1 MQPGEYWLIEQAGE
15 ELSSLDRSALGGADI
30 VIYDPPLAALVAQV
44 LPIGRYAEPLS
55 DNGEPQP
62 AVSPRALRFAG
73 EGWRV
78 AQLLEARR
86 GDNQRLHDAVEA
98 LIQLRADDLPLL
110 AIAKRTVDG
119 QQLWDGR
126 LHDLPELIDKFAAD
140 DPLTLI
146 LDRSSRDVPR
156 RPTLFRQ
163 RSRRLRPRHEHD
175 RTPLKARSGQAAEPP
190 IARSYLPAIS
200 LTRRVP
206 FDKEAMRCSN
216 STAST
221 KATTATAPPN

>member
-1 MQPGEYWLIEQAGE
+1 MGEDERSKLAATIQPGEYWLIEQALGKG
-15 ELSSLDRSALGGADI
+15 LSSLDLGALSSADI
-30 VIYDPPLAALVAQV
+30 VIYDRPLAALVAQV
-44 LPIGRYAEPLS
+44 LPIGRYAEPLF

-62 AVSPRALRFAG
+62 AVSRRALRFAT

-78 AQLLEARR
+78 AQLIEARR

-110 AIAKRTVDG
+110 AIAKRTVDR

-146 LDRSSRDVPR
+146 LGP
-156 RPTLFRQ
+156 LF
-163 RSRRLRPRHEHD
+163 
-175 RTPLKARSGQAAEPP
+175 TGCA
-190 IARSYLPAIS
+190 
-200 LTRRVP
+200 
-206 FDKEAMRCSN
+206 
-216 STAST
+216 
-221 KATTATAPPN
+221 APPYAFSGNGLAG